1 MDIRTIPVEK
11 INPAAYNPRIDL
23 QPGDPEYD
31 ALKKSIEQFGYI
43 DPLIWNE
50 KTGNLVGGHQRY
62 KILMEERPK
71 EITVSVVS
79 LDEDKEKALNI
90 ALNKISG
97 DWDEEK
103 LEKVLSELKEA
114 NFDMSFTG
122 FSDEEYKELLKNL
135 PSDTEIDTVEED
147 DFDVKEA
154 LDKITEPETRYGDK
168 WQLGRHILVCGD
180 ATKLEDVKR
189 LMGENKAALIVTD
202 PPYNVAVRSDSKKL
216 IDDGHASILNDKM
229 GATEFDDFLRAVFVN
244 YFEVMNDDAA
254 IYVFHPSSFQ
264 MAFENKMRN
273 AGMEIRS
280 QCVWV
285 KNAPTFGW
293 SQYRF
298 QHEPVFYAYKKG
310 RTPAWYGD
318 RKQTTVWKAGLET
331 ELPEPSTVW
340 EVSRGDVSKYVHPTQ
355 KPLELINIPIANSS
369 KKGDIVLDFFG
380 GSGSTLMTCE
390 QTDRECR
397 LLELD
402 PYFCDVIKMRFQEA
416 TGEEP
421 VLISS
426 L

>member
-1 MDIRTIPVEK
+1 MNIKTISVEK
-11 INPAAYNPRIDL
+11 INPAPYNPRIDL

-50 KTGNLVGGHQRY
+50 KTGHLVGGHQRY
-62 KILMEERPK
+62 KILMENKPK
-71 EITVSVVS
+71 EITVSVVY
-79 LDEDKEKALNI
+79 LNEDEEKALNI

-97 DWDEEK
+97 DWDEYK
-103 LEKVLSELKEA
+103 LEQVLLELKVA
-114 NFDMSFTG
+114 NFDMSLTG
-122 FSDEEYKELLKNL
+122 FSDEELLETL

-147 DFDVKEA
+147 NFDVHTA
-154 LDKITEPETRYGDK
+154 LGKIKEPETKYGDV
-168 WQLGRHILVCGD
+168 WQLGRHTLVCGD
-180 ATKLEDVKR
+180 ATKLEDVKK

-202 PPYNVAVRSDSKKL
+202 PPYNVAVKSDSKKL
-216 IDDGHASILNDKM
+216 NDDGHASILNDEM
-229 GATEFDDFLRAVFVN
+229 AAAEFDEFLRAVFMN
-244 YFEVMNDDAA
+244 YSYVMNDQAA
-254 IYVFHPSSFQ
+254 IYIFHPSSFQ
-264 MAFENKMRN
+264 IAFENEMRN

-293 SQYRF
+293 SQYRY

-310 RTPAWYGD
+310 CSPAWYGD

-331 ELPEPSTVW
+331 EIPEPSTVW
-340 EVSRGDVSKYVHPTQ
+340 EISRGDVSKYVHPTQ
-355 KPLELINIPIANSS
+355 KPLELINIPITNSS

-390 QTDRECR
+390 QTERQCR

-402 PYFCDVIKMRFQEA
+402 PYFCDVIKMRYQEA
-416 TGEEP
+416 TGDVP